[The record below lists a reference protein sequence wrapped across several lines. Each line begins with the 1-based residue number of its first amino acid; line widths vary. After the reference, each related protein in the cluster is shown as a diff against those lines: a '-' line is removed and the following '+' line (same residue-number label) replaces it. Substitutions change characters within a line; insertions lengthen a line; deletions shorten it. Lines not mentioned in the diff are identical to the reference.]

1 MVVENHDRNIKNVC
15 FFLYLINYLTFCL
28 INVNQVT
35 KYNVSIELFLIIWG
49 QILIFGMFGLDIIS
63 VLSTLTVS
71 MLAPSA
77 IFFYLG
83 IGNGDISLGLV
94 PINLHADIVNL
105 YAYVFWGVL
114 FSYLLDIKKYEKLMS
129 MEPLIF
135 SNQSVTLFNNLVAL
149 AFSIVA
155 FPTFPTLSSSAVNL
169 DRFQML
175 LPGHAWNQLVIVAL
189 LFNLPKIKQKG
200 VLFTY
205 LIVSVWFLAHGERA
219 DITGLVIGILIY
231 VGMRNRLSVSKKI
244 SLFFGGALIFILL
257 LIVGYERIEY
267 KLPNMAELFE
277 NIATFSTLSD
287 VSYLVNVS
295 IDYVEKFGHT
305 NGAILF
311 STIKSAIP
319 LITVDNSFGSFI
331 EQVFPN
337 PGGEP
342 IISGPLIDFGILG
355 VSISAIVDAL
365 LFSFIVKRNSL
376 LFRYEFLVL
385 LCSIPRIVWYGRS
398 FVFTSL
404 IFFVPFMYFINTR
417 IVKLSTISTIRK

>member
-1 MVVENHDRNIKNVC
+1 MLIEHHDRSVKNIF
-15 FFLYLINYLTFCL
+15 FFLYLMNYLTFCL
-28 INVNQVT
+28 ININQVT
-35 KYNVSIELFLIIWG
+35 KYNVSIELLLIILG
-49 QILIFGMFGLDIIS
+49 QMLIFGMFGLDIIS
-63 VLSTLTVS
+63 VLSTLTIS

-94 PINLHADIVNL
+94 PINLHADIVSL
-105 YAYVFWGVL
+105 YAYIFWGVL
-114 FSYLLDIKKYEKLMS
+114 FSYLLDIKKFEKSMSIAPLMS
-129 MEPLIF
+129 
-135 SNQSVTLFNNLVAL
+135 SNKSATTFNNLVAL
-149 AFSIVA
+149 IFSIVA
-155 FPTFPTLSSSAVNL
+155 FPTFPTLNSSTENL

-189 LFNLPKIKQKG
+189 LFNFPKIKQKS
-200 VLFTY
+200 VLITY
-205 LIVSVWFLAHGERA
+205 FMVSAWFLSHGERA

-231 VGMRNRLSVSKKI
+231 VGMRNRLSISRKI
-244 SLFFGGALIFILL
+244 SLFFSGSLIFILL
-257 LIVGYERIEY
+257 LIVGYERIEH
-267 KLPNMAELFE
+267 KLPNIAELFE
-277 NIATFSTLSD
+277 NVATFSTLSD

-295 IDYVEKFGHT
+295 IDYAERFGHA
-305 NGAILF
+305 NGAILL

-319 LITVDNSFGSFI
+319 LITVNNSFGDFI

-355 VSISAIVDAL
+355 VSISASVDAL
-365 LFSFIVKRNSL
+365 LFSFIVKRKNL
-376 LFRYEFLVL
+376 LFRYEFLML

-404 IFFVPFMYFINTR
+404 IFFVPIMYFINTQ
-417 IVKLSTISTIRK
+417 IIKPSTNFTNYS